1 MTNKM
6 INSLILVLKHLMRSY
21 FVSIFL
27 KLFFFLIL
35 NITIYS
41 KVITANELDNA
52 GACAGVV
59 IGNASVDFTL
69 GDQKSFEDGIKI
81 GITAYLSEVVAKKY
95 SKDDI
100 AVADKILASNTDKII
115 NAANAQTFDET
126 VFEEV
131 IKCYRML
138 ANLILKNANTI
149 KTNSMKIN
157 NLVIQRTKLLKRIL
171 SAG

>member
-1 MTNKM
+1 M
-6 INSLILVLKHLMRSY
+6 
-21 FVSIFL
+21 SIFL

-41 KVITANELDNA
+41 KVLTANELDNA

-69 GDQKSFEDGIKI
+69 GDQKGFEDGIKI

-149 KTNSMKIN
+149 KTNSKKIN

>member
-1 MTNKM
+1 
-6 INSLILVLKHLMRSY
+6 MRFFMNI
-21 FVSIFL
+21 FV

-35 NITIYS
+35 NLTINT
-41 KVITANELDNA
+41 KFVNANELDNV

-59 IGNASVDFTL
+59 IGNASVDFSL

-81 GITAYLSEVVAKKY
+81 GITAYLSEVFAKKY

-100 AVADKILASNTDKII
+100 AIADQILASNTDKII
-115 NAANAQTFDET
+115 NAANTQTFDET

-131 IKCYRML
+131 IKCYRAL

-149 KTNSMKIN
+149 KINSKTIN
-157 NLVIQRTKLLKRIL
+157 NFVIQRSKLLKRML

>member
-1 MTNKM
+1 
-6 INSLILVLKHLMRSY
+6 MRFFMNI
-21 FVSIFL
+21 FV

-35 NITIYS
+35 NLTINT
-41 KVITANELDNA
+41 KFVNANELDNV

-59 IGNASVDFTL
+59 IGNASVDFSL

-81 GITAYLSEVVAKKY
+81 GITAYLSEVFAKKY

-100 AVADKILASNTDKII
+100 AIADQILASNTDKII
-115 NAANAQTFDET
+115 NAANTQTFDET

-131 IKCYRML
+131 IKCYRAL

-149 KTNSMKIN
+149 KTNSKTIN
-157 NLVIQRTKLLKRIL
+157 NFVIQRSNLLKRML

>member
-1 MTNKM
+1 M
-6 INSLILVLKHLMRSY
+6 
-21 FVSIFL
+21 SIFF

-35 NITIYS
+35 NFTIYS
-41 KVITANELDNA
+41 KVVTANELDNA

-115 NAANAQTFDET
+115 NAANSQTFDET

-149 KTNSMKIN
+149 KTNSKKIN

>member
-1 MTNKM
+1 M
-6 INSLILVLKHLMRSY
+6 INSLILVLKHLMRNY
-21 FVSIFL
+21 FVRIFL

-35 NITIYS
+35 NITFYS

-81 GITAYLSEVVAKKY
+81 GITGYLSEVVAKKY

-115 NAANAQTFDET
+115 NAANSQTFDET

-149 KTNSMKIN
+149 KTNSKKIN

>member
-1 MTNKM
+1 M
-6 INSLILVLKHLMRSY
+6 
-21 FVSIFL
+21 SIFL

-100 AVADKILASNTDKII
+100 AVADKILASSTDKII

>member
-1 MTNKM
+1 M
-6 INSLILVLKHLMRSY
+6 
-21 FVSIFL
+21 SIFL

-149 KTNSMKIN
+149 KTNSKKIN